1 MKEIEILVEV
11 YSTPQEIIKT
21 LEKFEFLG
29 INETIDT
36 YFYDPLR
43 DNLKP
48 NGKLQI
54 DECFRVRTK
63 NNINT
68 IKQALKKIEKVG
80 ILVQMSCREES
91 DGVEVCIRLQK

>member
-11 YSTPQEIIKT
+11 YSTPQEIIEAF
-21 LEKFEFLG
+21 EKFEFLG

-43 DNLKP
+43 KNLKP
-48 NGKLQI
+48 NENLQI

-68 IKQALKKIEKVG
+68 ITYKVDKFDELIKFLKDTNHKNSLEKKQIT
-80 ILVQMSCREES
+80 
-91 DGVEVCIRLQK
+91 